1 MSNRIGL
8 LLAVICATAASGVA
22 STAAAQNSGPTP
34 RWEVPR
40 TPDGHPD
47 LQGNWTNQTLT
58 PLERR
63 GGGGPVYTPEQVA
76 QIEQGSVN
84 RFIAGER
91 PSDPDRAAPRAGGS
105 VGGYNNVYF
114 ETGNRV
120 AVVNGEPRAL
130 PLVEPV
136 DPRQC
141 P

>member
-1 MSNRIGL
+1 MMVPFSVVDPAGLEDEMSNRIGL
-8 LLAVICATAASGVA
+8 LLAVICVTAASGVA

-76 QIEQGSVN
+76 QIEQGSVA
-84 RFIAGER
+84 RFVAG
-91 PSDPDRAAPRAGGS
+91 
-105 VGGYNNVYF
+105 
-114 ETGNRV
+114 
-120 AVVNGEPRAL
+120 
-130 PLVEPV
+130 
-136 DPRQC
+136 
-141 P
+141 